1 MKKQKKKPTSKEVQM
16 VTENL
21 IRESQMLRLSLLKT
35 QEVLSNYIDFNKH
48 TEAFTKYV
56 REKNGQENKRD
67 NDKHPN
73 KK

>member
-1 MKKQKKKPTSKEVQM
+1 
-16 VTENL
+16 
-21 IRESQMLRLSLLKT
+21 MLRLSLLKT

-73 KK
+73 KNGHELIAEYVLND

>member
-1 MKKQKKKPTSKEVQM
+1 
-16 VTENL
+16 
-21 IRESQMLRLSLLKT
+21 MLRLSLLKT

-56 REKNGQENKRD
+56 RDKNGQENKRD

>member
-1 MKKQKKKPTSKEVQM
+1 
-16 VTENL
+16 
-21 IRESQMLRLSLLKT
+21 MLRLSLLKT